1 MKRKGGRVF
10 FCARLLSAAVLG
22 GVGSIYGVMVGS
34 MLMGIGMEMSVIFL
48 NPAYKSAVAFV
59 IVMLVLVFK
68 PEGILGGG
76 ESR

>member
-1 MKRKGGRVF
+1 M
-10 FCARLLSAAVLG
+10 LG

-34 MLMGIGMEMSVIFL
+34 LLMGFGMEMSVIFI
-48 NPAYKSAVAFV
+48 NPAYNAAVAFV
-59 IVMLVLVFK
+59 IVMVVLVFK